1 MTEETKAKKKA
12 GVKKETPKK
21 QKTSSK
27 TSTKKSASKTDE
39 QNKKIEMLTA
49 ELNDL
54 KDKYLRTIAE
64 FDNFKKRKERDFNDI
79 IERANRELCLELL
92 PVVDDFER
100 SLNTT
105 GSVKK
110 NYKSLRNGIEL
121 IFQKLL
127 SALKKQG
134 VEPIEAIGQAFDP
147 QIHEAIFQVEDKEKP
162 SNIVVDEA
170 TKGYRHKDKV
180 LRFSKVVVNK

>member
-1 MTEETKAKKKA
+1 MTEDTKD
-12 GVKKETPKK
+12 
-21 QKTSSK
+21 
-27 TSTKKSASKTDE
+27 KKSAEVKKKTSGKQKASSKINVKKSIPKTNE
-39 QNKKIEMLTA
+39 LNAKIEQLTA

-64 FDNFKKRKERDFNDI
+64 FDNFKKRKERDFIDV
-79 IERANRELCLELL
+79 IERANREICLELL
-92 PVVDDFER
+92 PVLDDFER
-100 SLNTT
+100 SLNTST
-105 GSVKK
+105 GKK

-127 SALKKQG
+127 SALKRQG
-134 VEPIEAIGQAFDP
+134 VEAIEAVGQPFNP
-147 QIHEAIFQVEDKEKP
+147 QVHEAIFQVADAEKP

-170 TKGYRHKDKV
+170 TKGYRYKDKV

>member
-1 MTEETKAKKKA
+1 MMDETKSNKKA
-12 GVKKETPKK
+12 GVKKEAPKK
-21 QKTSSK
+21 QKRGSKTSSK
-27 TSTKKSASKTDE
+27 KRASKTDE
-39 QNKKIEMLTA
+39 LNKKIELLTS
-49 ELNDL
+49 ELDDL

-64 FDNFKKRKERDFNDI
+64 FDNYKKRKERDFNDK

-105 GSVKK
+105 GAVKK

-134 VEPIEAIGQAFDP
+134 VEPIEAIGLAFDP

-162 SNIVVDEA
+162 SNIIVDEA
-170 TKGYRHKDKV
+170 TRGYRLKDKV

>member
-1 MTEETKAKKKA
+1 MTEETKTKKKIGA
-12 GVKKETPKK
+12 KKETTKK
-21 QKTSSK
+21 QKSSA
-27 TSTKKSASKTDE
+27 KKGASKTDE
-39 QNKKIEMLTA
+39 LNKKIEMLTA

-64 FDNFKKRKERDFNDI
+64 FDNFKKRKERDFGDT
-79 IERANRELCLELL
+79 IERANRELYLELL
-92 PVVDDFER
+92 PVLDDFER

-105 GSVKK
+105 GSIKK
-110 NYKSLRNGIEL
+110 NYKSLRSGIEL

-127 SALKKQG
+127 SILAKQG

-162 SNIVVDEA
+162 SNIIVDEA

>member
-1 MTEETKAKKKA
+1 
-12 GVKKETPKK
+12 
-21 QKTSSK
+21 
-27 TSTKKSASKTDE
+27 
-39 QNKKIEMLTA
+39 
-49 ELNDL
+49 
-54 KDKYLRTIAE
+54 
-64 FDNFKKRKERDFNDI
+64 
-79 IERANRELCLELL
+79 
-92 PVVDDFER
+92 
-100 SLNTT
+100 
-105 GSVKK
+105 
-110 NYKSLRNGIEL
+110 LRNGIEL